1 MHRPSAS
8 WLVVLAALGCGAAP
22 TSEPVAPP
30 GPARA
35 PAAPRGAP
43 DTPVVAA
50 PGGLDPTRTELNGVA
65 IAPRAGVAHVV
76 VAEVETHG
84 TGRRVRGFSRGDG
97 RWSEARVPG
106 PAEAIHHAVAAA
118 GAGRIVVTS
127 RLRQG
132 DDVIRLVE
140 PAAETWRA
148 REDVPIGFFDT
159 VAAAGERVVVASLST
174 DARDDEDERDDSLG
188 LSLREGAATL
198 AEWSVP
204 RTRGRA
210 VLVQTHGAVV
220 ALDGARVAVGVV
232 RCPTVGPHSFE
243 LVNVRCRL
251 DLFVHPGPARPATTE
266 VFTGGDSVDGASVV
280 LALDEGSVLVGYR
293 DRRSHDRARFVVR
306 RWSGGRFQEAAPPL
320 VLPTDEHD
328 AGALLAIDPRPLRLL
343 VTTSISGPDLV
354 PENPNTWQPRARV
367 AALASNRWSVSEA
380 FPASRAEDLGLATA
394 SGAFV
399 DGAAWVAL
407 ASGAGIA
414 GHHVL
419 VVGRNDEGQWTDLG
433 SPLPP

>member
-1 MHRPSAS
+1 M
-8 WLVVLAALGCGAAP
+8 
-22 TSEPVAPP
+22 
-30 GPARA
+30 
-35 PAAPRGAP
+35 
-43 DTPVVAA
+43 
-50 PGGLDPTRTELNGVA
+50 
-65 IAPRAGVAHVV
+65 
-76 VAEVETHG
+76 
-84 TGRRVRGFSRGDG
+84 
-97 RWSEARVPG
+97 
-106 PAEAIHHAVAAA
+106 
-118 GAGRIVVTS
+118 VTS

-140 PAAETWRA
+140 PAAGTWRA

-174 DARDDEDERDDSLG
+174 DARDDEDDRDDSLG

-198 AEWSVP
+198 ARWSVP
-204 RTRGRA
+204 PTRGRA
-210 VLVQTHGAVV
+210 VLVQAHAAAV

-280 LALDEGSVLVGYR
+280 LALDDGGVLVGYR
-293 DRRSHDRARFVVR
+293 SSRSHERARFVVR
-306 RWSGGRFQEAAPPL
+306 RWSDGRFREAAPPL
-320 VLPTDEHD
+320 VLPTDERD
-328 AGALLAIDPRPLRLL
+328 GGALLAIDPRPLGPLTPTLSPQRGEGGLRLL
-343 VTTSISGPDLV
+343 VTTSISGPDLE

-367 AALASNRWSVSEA
+367 AALASNRWSVSDA
-380 FPASRAEDLGLATA
+380 FPASRAESLGLATA
-394 SGAFV
+394 SGAFA

-419 VVGRNDEGQWTDLG
+419 VVGRNDAGQWTDLG